1 MIHVTNKLEDLG
13 HLHLGEETAGFVL
26 AQSTSVADRESV
38 RAYLNVS
45 FYSII
50 VSKML
55 TLDRDL
61 SRLTAVQTLHTLDL
75 GESDIIAVFKSMS
88 GFIEAGNNSVLIL
101 QRLNEQRF
109 LGIRK

>member
-1 MIHVTNKLEDLG
+1 MENLG

-38 RAYLNVS
+38 RTYLNVS
-45 FYSII
+45 FFSIT
-50 VSKML
+50 VLTML

-75 GESDIIAVFKSMS
+75 GERDIIAVFKPMS
-88 GFIEAGNNSVLIL
+88 GFIKAGNDSVLIL
-101 QRLNEQRF
+101 Q
-109 LGIRK
+109 